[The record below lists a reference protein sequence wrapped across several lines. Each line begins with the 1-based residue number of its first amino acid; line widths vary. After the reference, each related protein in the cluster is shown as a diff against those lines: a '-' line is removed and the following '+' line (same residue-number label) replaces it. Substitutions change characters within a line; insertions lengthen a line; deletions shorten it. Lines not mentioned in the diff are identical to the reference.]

1 MLRHLSRILA
11 TAFLPELTPRR
22 TLHRTL
28 LMASLAVPTV
38 VQADQPAS
46 VQELNA
52 ETWGQLAPQGK
63 EVDAIYGDTVLQNQF
78 LRAVIARPGSS
89 RHANMTIRSVGGCL
103 IDLTTRAQESDQLG
117 AFFPGRRAFPF
128 SELSTAPAENA
139 PAGSAQA
146 VVTSPGTATQPTYTV
161 AWSVG
166 PADRFL
172 TATSTWSNTT
182 AADITLT
189 PEDDLRVDSG
199 KEDIRKPENGSHEFF
214 WCHDLFWKQAYGVY
228 VPGYRI
234 RLKGSSRESVLTY
247 ERLDGNPIVLKPG
260 ESFSLVRHLF
270 VNTDLPAVL
279 ADFESSFRTG
289 TVLQETGLKVLA
301 GDRSVA
307 DARIRLF
314 GDNQERGTVV
324 TGADGTATVRLPE
337 NIRMAQ
343 VTVAGQEFAVQP
355 MNIVDGRAELPLP
368 DYTPGTAEVR
378 IVDEHGHPIPAK
390 VEFTGRNST
399 PTPNWG
405 PDSAEFLV
413 RNLAYTSTGQV
424 RVDLDSGIYD
434 VIVSHGPE
442 YHAEFMTLDIT
453 PGKTTDK
460 VVTLPRLVSTPGWVS
475 ADFHSHST
483 PSGDNTGSQLGR
495 VLNLAA
501 EHVEFAPCTEH
512 NRVSTYADHLQ
523 ALQLRE
529 QLATVSGMEL
539 TGQPLPLNHQ
549 NIFPMLYT
557 PHTQDGGGPAAD
569 LSPETQIE
577 RAAAWDNNSV
587 KLIQQ
592 NHPDIGWLF
601 FDRNGDQVPDEGY
614 SRSFGLINVMEIHP
628 IDKLLKP
635 GRFDVRNG
643 KPAENHTA
651 LNWIQLLNQGFRI
664 YGVVNTD
671 AHYNYHGSG
680 GLRIW
685 VRSETDRPA
694 DIQSNAIRDAAR
706 DGQIIMSN
714 GPYLEV
720 TVHESGKPQQTVISG
735 DDLLAS
741 SGKVTASIRV
751 QCADWLD
758 VDTVMV
764 LVNGRASADRTFNRE
779 THPELFSRETVR
791 FEKTLDM
798 NLPSDAHLIV
808 LTGHSTQVLGAVVG
822 PDWGKQHPAALC
834 NPIFVDVDGNG
845 FQPNR
850 DTLDIPLPVKF
861 APEK

>member
-1 MLRHLSRILA
+1 
-11 TAFLPELTPRR
+11 
-22 TLHRTL
+22 
-28 LMASLAVPTV
+28 
-38 VQADQPAS
+38 
-46 VQELNA
+46 
-52 ETWGQLAPQGK
+52 
-63 EVDAIYGDTVLQNQF
+63 
-78 LRAVIARPGSS
+78 
-89 RHANMTIRSVGGCL
+89 
-103 IDLTTRAQESDQLG
+103 
-117 AFFPGRRAFPF
+117 
-128 SELSTAPAENA
+128 
-139 PAGSAQA
+139 
-146 VVTSPGTATQPTYTV
+146 
-161 AWSVG
+161 
-166 PADRFL
+166 
-172 TATSTWSNTT
+172 
-182 AADITLT
+182 
-189 PEDDLRVDSG
+189 
-199 KEDIRKPENGSHEFF
+199 
-214 WCHDLFWKQAYGVY
+214 
-228 VPGYRI
+228 
-234 RLKGSSRESVLTY
+234 
-247 ERLDGNPIVLKPG
+247 
-260 ESFSLVRHLF
+260 

-343 VTVAGQEFAVQP
+343 VTVAGQEFASQP
-355 MNIVDGRAELPLP
+355 MTIVDGHAELPLP

-523 ALQLRE
+523 TLQLRE

-694 DIQSNAIRDAAR
+694 DIQSDAIRDAAR

-720 TVHESGKPQQTVISG
+720 TVHEAGKPQQTVISG